1 MRAICL
7 SILLATCLVACS
19 SPELPPVA
27 NATQL
32 VTDSENLKT
41 DGVAHQIPHDKW
53 PASIVALNP
62 ISVSRED
69 DGVHITTFAETGVG
83 SRGYLISTTKPV
95 SAEHFTFSE
104 TEYPNIYRFDFNP

>member
-1 MRAICL
+1 MRAICF
-7 SILLATCLVACS
+7 SIILATCLVACS
-19 SPELPPVA
+19 SHALPSIT

-41 DGVAHQIPHDKW
+41 DGVAHQIPRDKW
-53 PASIVALNP
+53 PLSILALNP

-83 SRGYLISTTKPV
+83 SRGYLVSTTKPV
-95 SAEHFTFSE
+95 NTDHFTFSE
-104 TEYPNIYRFDFNP
+104 TEYPNIYQFDFNP